1 LFGATLR
8 RYRDFCSEDASMPII
23 ENLGTFY
30 LGKEYD
36 LKARHALDR
45 PVNYDSRDLT
55 THAVCV
61 GMTGSG
67 KTGLCISL
75 LEEAA
80 IDGVP
85 AIIIDPKGDIANLLL
100 TFPDLRAEDFLPWI
114 NADDARRTGKTP
126 TDYAAQVAA
135 TWRDGLAASDE
146 GPERI
151 RLLRNAAEFVIY
163 TPGSEAGRPVN
174 VLSSFQA
181 PRGENG
187 AAADWDAD
195 AELFRER
202 IRGTVSAL
210 LGLIGI
216 EADPVRSREHILLS
230 NIFEAAWR
238 EGQDLDIPRLI
249 LAVQNPPF
257 RKLGVFDL
265 DSFFSEKDR
274 FTLAMALNSIIASP
288 SFEAWLRGEPLDI
301 DALLHAPN
309 GKPRHSIF
317 SIAHLSDAER
327 MFFVT
332 ILLEQIISWMRL
344 QPGTSSLRALMYMDE
359 VFGFFPPVAEPPSK
373 RPMLTLLKQAR
384 AFGLGLVLATQNP
397 VDLDYKGLTNAG
409 TWFIGKLQAERDKA
423 RLMAGLQD
431 VLSGSGGQSDLPSL
445 DKLISSLETRVFLL
459 HDINLPSPIVFQT
472 RWAMSYLRGP
482 LTRAQIRQL
491 AQPDRSDEQEG
502 RTIADEAMPGAPAA
516 SSVLT
521 PKAAQPPA
529 SSWMPNADV
538 TPVVPTTPATP
549 QTASSQTAAQN
560 TPTGPAQD
568 DYSAQPP
575 LLPPGVKQVYLPL
588 ALTADQAAAAVAR
601 TAGVQAPPDAAR
613 LVYVPALLGFATVRF
628 ADRKLN
634 VDVQQDYSLLLPLSP
649 SAAVIAWKDAHF
661 VPLEPADIGDRPAPD
676 GVFAGELPAGVTDV
690 RSLTRLSSDFS
701 DYLYRNQVYTLAYN
715 PTLKLYARPGESDRD
730 FRVRCQ
736 QAAREARDA
745 AVDILRD
752 KFETQLARL
761 EERLRREEQDLADN
775 EAEYKGRQ
783 REETLTNLATVVG
796 MFGLLGRRSRSA
808 RGLSVM
814 ATKHRLTGQ
823 AHAGIAESEADI
835 ARLQAQMDDIKSQMA
850 DEAGALTQQWSAA
863 VDDVQAMRIT
873 PRKSDISVQ
882 MVAPAWAPGWE
893 ITYRDARGRARTDNL
908 PAYPGTQL

>member
-1 LFGATLR
+1 
-8 RYRDFCSEDASMPII
+8 MPLI

-45 PVNYDSRDLT
+45 PVYYDSRDLT

-100 TFPDLRAEDFLPWI
+100 TFPDLRPDDFLSWI
-114 NADDARRTGKTP
+114 NEDDARRAGLSP
-126 TDYAAQVAA
+126 AAYAAQVAQ
-135 TWRDGLAASDE
+135 TWREGLAASDE

-151 RLLRNAAEFVIY
+151 RMLQNAAEFVIY

-174 VLSSFQA
+174 VLSSFEA
-181 PRGENG
+181 PCGENG
-187 AAADWDAD
+187 APADWDAD

-210 LGLIGI
+210 LGLVGMDV
-216 EADPVRSREHILLS
+216 DPVRSREHILLS
-230 NIFEAAWR
+230 NIFEASWR
-238 EGQDLDIPRLI
+238 EGQDLDIARLI

-265 DSFFSEKDR
+265 ESFFPEKDR

-288 SFEAWLRGEPLDI
+288 SFGAWLAGGPLDV
-301 DALLHAPN
+301 DALLHAPS

-344 QPGTSSLRALMYMDE
+344 QPGTSSLRALVYMDE

-373 RPMLTLLKQAR
+373 RPMLMLLKQAR
-384 AFGLGLVLATQNP
+384 AFGLGLILATQNP

-431 VLSGSGGQSDLPSL
+431 ALAEADGSTDSAALGR
-445 DKLISSLETRVFLL
+445 LISSLDTRVFLL
-459 HDINLPSPIVFQT
+459 HDVNLPGPIVFQT

-491 AQPDRSDEQEG
+491 VQPSAPFPTREG
-502 RTIADEAMPGAPAA
+502 GDAAPLDPPA
-516 SSVLT
+516 L
-521 PKAAQPPA
+521 QPPA
-529 SSWMPNADV
+529 SQMPPAQ
-538 TPVVPTTPATP
+538 TTSAQPAPRLTRQQTAVSPAT
-549 QTASSQTAAQN
+549 TGGLAAS
-560 TPTGPAQD
+560 TGTG
-568 DYSAQPP
+568 YSAQAP
-575 LLPPGVKQVYLPL
+575 LLPPGVRQVYLPP
-588 ALTADQAAAAVAR
+588 ALTADRAAAQVAR
-601 TAGVQAPPDAAR
+601 AAGVPVSSGGAR
-613 LVYVPALLGFATVRF
+613 LVYDPALLGFATVRF
-628 ADRKLN
+628 TNRKLD
-634 VDVQQDYSLLLPLSP
+634 VDVHQDYSLLLPLLGS
-649 SAAVIAWKDAHF
+649 SAVIAWKDAHII
-661 VPLEPADIGDRPAPD
+661 PLEPADVADRPEPD
-676 GVFAGELPAGVTDV
+676 GVFAGELPAGVSDV
-690 RSLTRLSSDFS
+690 RSLNRLSNELADQ
-701 DYLYRNQVYTLAYN
+701 LYRNQVYELAYN

-745 AVDILRD
+745 AVDKLRD
-752 KFETQLARL
+752 QYEAQLARL
-761 EERLRREEQDLADN
+761 EERLRRERQDLADN
-775 EAEYKGRQ
+775 EAEYHGRQ
-783 REETLTNLATVVG
+783 REETLTSLATVVG

-823 AHAGIAESEADI
+823 ARADMAESEADI
-835 ARLQAQMDDIKSQMA
+835 ARLQAQVDEIKGQMA
-850 DEAGALTQQWSAA
+850 ADASALTQQWAAA
-863 VDDVQAMRIT
+863 VDDIQAVRVT
-873 PRKSDISVQ
+873 PRKSDVSVQ
-882 MVAPAWAPGWE
+882 TVALAWAPGWE
-893 ITYRDARGRARTDNL
+893 ITYTDVRGRARTDNV
-908 PAYPGTQL
+908 PAYSGA